1 MFIELIVYPTVSFA
15 VFFLMEGAAW
25 FLHKYVMH
33 GFGWYLHED
42 HHRYHKG
49 RLEKNDSFGVFFAL
63 ISFLFILTGI
73 LSNFDIKFFIGIGI
87 MFYGFGYFLVHDIL
101 FHRRIKIKYR
111 PKSEYMRK
119 VLKAHAIHHGKSSP
133 NAGVNFGFLL
143 VTRRTLL
150 NF

>member
-1 MFIELIVYPTVSFA
+1 MFIELIVYPTVSVA

-25 FLHKYVMH
+25 FLHKHVMH

-133 NAGVNFGFLL
+133 NTGVNFGFLL